1 MATEERWRERF
12 GEFEATFARLRG
24 ALEADG
30 EMSELER
37 GGVIHCFTST
47 FACAWY
53 TLKERLQYEGVGV
66 ETAGNGRIIREALNA
81 GLIDD
86 RETWFAM
93 LNDRNRLAHTYGE
106 PEFDAL
112 RASLRTRYLA
122 ALDDFHARFAAEAVG
137 A

>member
-12 GEFEATFARLRG
+12 GEFEATFARLRA
-24 ALEADG
+24 ALAADG
-30 EMSELER
+30 ELSELER
-37 GGVIHCFTST
+37 GGIIHCFTST

-53 TLKERLQYEGVGV
+53 TLKERLEYEGIRV
-66 ETAGNGRIIREALNA
+66 ETAGNRTIIHEALRA

-93 LNDRNRLAHTYGE
+93 LNDRNRMAHTYGE

-112 RASLRTRYLA
+112 SASLRTRYLA
-122 ALDDFHARFAAEAVG
+122 ALGDYHERFAGEAVE

>member
-1 MATEERWRERF
+1 MATEERWQERF
-12 GEFEATFARLRG
+12 GEFEATFTRLRG

-53 TLKERLQYEGVGV
+53 TLKELLEYDGIRV

-93 LNDRNRLAHTYGE
+93 LNDRNRMTHTYGE

-112 RASLRTRYLA
+112 CARIRTRYLA
-122 ALDDFHARFAAEAVG
+122 ALDDFHARFAAEAVE

>member
-53 TLKERLQYEGVGV
+53 TLKERLEYDGIRV
-66 ETAGNGRIIREALNA
+66 ETAGNRRVIREALNA

-86 RETWFAM
+86 HETWFAM
-93 LNDRNRLAHTYGE
+93 LNDRNKMTHTYGE
-106 PEFDAL
+106 PEFEAL
-112 RASLRTRYLA
+112 GARIRTRYLA
-122 ALDDFHARFAAEAVG
+122 TLGDFHTRFAAEAVET
-137 A
+137 

>member
-66 ETAGNGRIIREALNA
+66 ETEGIRPIVRVALHA

-93 LNDRNRLAHTYGE
+93 LNDRNRLAHSYDADG
-106 PEFDAL
+106 FDAL
-112 RASLRTRYLA
+112 CARIRTRYLA